1 MALQSYMGSAHSD
14 FMKSINDNPEFNDEV
29 ESKLKAALD
38 DFKANNTW

>member
-1 MALQSYMGSAHSD
+1 MTEPIRRFAN
-14 FMKSINDNPEFNDEV
+14 IIDNPVFNDDV